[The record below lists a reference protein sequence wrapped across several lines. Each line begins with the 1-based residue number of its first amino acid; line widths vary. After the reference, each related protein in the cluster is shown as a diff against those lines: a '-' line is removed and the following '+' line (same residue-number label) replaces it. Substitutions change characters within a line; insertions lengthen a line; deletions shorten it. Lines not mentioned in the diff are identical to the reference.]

1 MHEKTA
7 KIFQFNLEDQIKRHW
22 FVKRMERIHLK
33 ERKHPLA
40 HDQTWKWGAE
50 DTCAILIF
58 ENRNMNSFINCEVIC
73 KAFFF
78 FMIQEDDA
86 EMHILD
92 N

>member
-1 MHEKTA
+1 MG
-7 KIFQFNLEDQIKRHW
+7 
-22 FVKRMERIHLK
+22 RIHLK

-58 ENRNMNSFINCEVIC
+58 ENRNVNSFINCEVIC

-92 N
+92 NWDVYLFFKKDKTGRPSREGAI